1 MKAIQDYIDHSD
13 GVTEQDIFSKFPR
26 LSRSTIAMAL
36 KNMVSKRQ
44 ISFKDNKYISVDREN
59 TAEQQTLL
67 SIIEESGSKGV
78 TVRELCK
85 SGIPKN
91 LVTKLLRNLEIK
103 NQIKSFKSYKSA
115 QKVYIASNLT
125 PELFNSLFVD
135 DDVDYEF
142 VNEVAKIIET
152 IVKKGSKDKYEDNV
166 KFGDIQQILNNGV
179 LSNKLKDDEIK
190 SIINV
195 LIAEEKIIELK
206 EGDQVLYKVLDS
218 SK

>member
-26 LSRSTIAMAL
+26 LSRSTISMAL